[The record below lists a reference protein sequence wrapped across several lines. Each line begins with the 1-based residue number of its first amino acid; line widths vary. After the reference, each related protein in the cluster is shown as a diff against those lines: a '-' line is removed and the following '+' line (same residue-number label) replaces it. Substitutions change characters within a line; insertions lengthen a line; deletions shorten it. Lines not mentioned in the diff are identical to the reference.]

1 MHLADTALRRKRE
14 SPQHQNHPAEGNRNF
29 ARVEWRSPL
38 GQGLH
43 WNSHH
48 AGWLVQELSH
58 LLNRGGHSVSVK
70 GQLVRLNSAGITRA
84 VQLFGREL
92 QRMFSVRLAT
102 QMKRICH
109 ACT

>member
-1 MHLADTALRRKRE
+1 VSRANQETTMPDELA
-14 SPQHQNHPAEGNRNF
+14 AEKGAGSDAVSTLSNYLAIR
-29 ARVEWRSPL
+29 
-38 GQGLH
+38 QGLH

-48 AGWLVQELSH
+48 ASWLVQELSH

-102 QMKRICH
+102 QMKRIRH